1 MNHPEAAPTGK
12 APQMTRPGIS
22 GISPLFIVADVAAA
36 LSFYRDRLDFEVS
49 FQEPAQDPFF
59 APAPM
64 GGSSGWTLR
73 SDQALAP
80 ARARA
85 DWRTLSRR

>member
-49 FQEPAQDPFF
+49 FQKSPLKIHFSRPPRWA
-59 APAPM
+59 APPV
-64 GGSSGWTLR
+64 GRYG
-73 SDQALAP
+73 P
-80 ARARA
+80 I
-85 DWRTLSRR
+85 RR